1 MAIIACLLTSASACA
16 VPAAAVPRPSTTELT
31 EAARAATVL
40 VQGDF
45 EVTTTVPTVVPVQS
59 QFDALIARIQQL
71 ARTGQIR
78 TNAEANAYY
87 QDQILSHP
95 GDYLQ
100 AGGDRSADHFTFE
113 ATGSGFFITSDGYL
127 VTAAHVAAP
136 AKDDVHTLILDSID
150 ADFTKTV
157 TESVRSDLTGN
168 GFTPTEAQL
177 QVVAAWEVDY
187 FRANVRVD
195 DVKGQLRVA
204 IGPSLVPGDAISK
217 QGMVATTVVAGQASP
232 GKDVAILRV
241 AGSNLPALGLGD
253 EAQLRV
259 DTRMYELGYPCK
271 TCDLHKVAPTGPGQL
286 DLTVTVGV
294 PAAREQNQGWTAL
307 GTTAAGTHGDSG
319 GPVIGPDG
327 NVVGIVSYGHSGSTD
342 TFLVPA
348 SVVKEFAV
356 QAGIKPAP
364 GKVTTLYREALAD
377 YDLKRYR
384 WALPLFLRVEKLDP
398 QQPYVAAFVTGAQ
411 AAIAKGEDRSP
422 PDLSPYVLPV
432 TGLLLFVI
440 LAGIYVPGLT
450 YGTRR
455 RRP

>member
-1 MAIIACLLTSASACA
+1 MLAWLLSAGTACA
-16 VPAAAVPRPSTTELT
+16 SQTAAAPPSATELT

-45 EVTTTVPTVVPVQS
+45 EVTTSVPTVLPIQS
-59 QFDALIARIQQL
+59 RFDALNARIQQL
-71 ARTGQIR
+71 ARSGQIR
-78 TNAEANAYY
+78 TQAAADAYY

-95 GDYLQ
+95 ADYLQ
-100 AGGDRSADHFTFE
+100 AGSERSLDHFTFE
-113 ATGSGFFITSDGYL
+113 ATGSGFFISSDGYL

-136 AKDDVHTLILDSID
+136 AKDDIHKFMLDSID
-150 ADFTKTV
+150 ADFTKSV
-157 TESVRSDLTGN
+157 TDAVRTDLTGN
-168 GFTPTEAQL
+168 GWTPTDAQL
-177 QVVAAWEVDY
+177 KVVTAWEVDY

-204 IGPSLVPGDAISK
+204 VGPTLVPGDAITK
-217 QGMVATTVVAGQASP
+217 QGLVATTVVAGQATP

-253 EAQLRV
+253 ENTLRAASP
-259 DTRMYELGYPCK
+259 MLELGYPCK
-271 TCDLHKVAPTGPGQL
+271 SCDLHKVADTGPGPL
-286 DLTVTVGV
+286 DLTVTSGV
-294 PAAREQNQGWTAL
+294 PAGREQNQGWTAL

-319 GPVIGPDG
+319 GPVVGPDG
-327 NVVGIVSYGHSGSTD
+327 NVVGIVSYGHTGSTD

-348 SVVKEFAV
+348 SVVKEFAD
-356 QAGIKPAP
+356 QAGVKPAP
-364 GKVTTLYREALAD
+364 GPVTTLYRQGLAD
-377 YDLKRYR
+377 FQLKRYR
-384 WALPLFLRVEKLDP
+384 WALPLFLKVQELDP
-398 QQPYVAAFVTGAQ
+398 QQPYVAGFVANAE
-411 AAIAKGEDRSP
+411 AAIASGADRSP

-432 TGLLLFVI
+432 TGLLLFLL